1 MVERRD
7 AYGAGLL
14 PLDSE
19 GLRECAV
26 AREDEVEGLGVM
38 LESAIDSLDLGIALI
53 SDFVAI
59 GAEWSE
65 VGGEGG
71 VGVSETV
78 EAVDLV
84 GGVAIVGEEVDVAG
98 ER

>member
-1 MVERRD
+1 MTD
-7 AYGAGLL
+7 
-14 PLDSE
+14 

-26 AREDEVEGLGVM
+26 VCEDEVRGLGVM
-38 LESAIDSLDLGIALI
+38 LESAIDSLDLGTPLSIVFEGA
-53 SDFVAI
+53 

-78 EAVDLV
+78 EEADFV
-84 GGVAIVGEEVDVAG
+84 GGVAMVGEEVDVAS
-98 ER
+98 EC